1 MNKNATYDVRR
12 ALHNIDDHTVLVVDV
27 VDVVVLVVEVESL
40 HSHQPETGFVVV
52 VVVAVGSS
60 RDDVLIEEE
69 EGIFVFDG
77 GTSLQ
82 PNQPG
87 V

>member
-1 MNKNATYDVRR
+1 MWQV
-12 ALHNIDDHTVLVVDV
+12 IVVVVDGV
-27 VDVVVLVVEVESL
+27 
-40 HSHQPETGFVVV
+40 ETGFVVV

-69 EGIFVFDG
+69 EEGIFVFDG
-77 GTSLQ
+77 RTSLQ

>member
-1 MNKNATYDVRR
+1 MDGV
-12 ALHNIDDHTVLVVDV
+12 
-27 VDVVVLVVEVESL
+27 
-40 HSHQPETGFVVV
+40 ETGFVVV

-60 RDDVLIEEE
+60 RDDVPMEEE